1 MTGFVLSAAALCL
14 LVVALLLVPLLR
26 AEALPAHAQ
35 RTRTALSIA
44 LALPLAAAGGY
55 AYTGAWSGLLAAQA
69 QTQAQTQATAPPVAA
84 DTSQQDMRDAPP
96 APGQAQA
103 MVQHLAQ
110 RLQQQPDDAQG
121 WRLLARSYE
130 SLGRFAE
137 AEQAYRQ
144 LERLLPPSAELL
156 TEHAVTL
163 AMSLGQRLSGAPEAL
178 IERALALEPRNAQA
192 LALSGS
198 AAFERGDYKRAAA
211 VWRKV
216 LAAAGVGVGGDAG
229 LAASI
234 EQSIRKA
241 ETLAVQA
248 QER

>member
-69 QTQAQTQATAPPVAA
+69 QTQATAPPVAA

-103 MVQHLAQ
+103 MMQRLAQ